1 MDPLVRIK
9 KRDGT
14 SQVGITVSKGP
25 GTSRLL
31 LTRPYSDEG
40 QVIEIPLEE
49 IETVDQAREGP
60 LDRPPRLV
68 TDGSG

>member
-1 MDPLVRIK
+1 MDPVVRIR

-14 SQVGITVSKGP
+14 HHVGITVSKGP
-25 GTSRLL
+25 GTYRLL

-60 LDRPPRLV
+60 PDRPPRLV